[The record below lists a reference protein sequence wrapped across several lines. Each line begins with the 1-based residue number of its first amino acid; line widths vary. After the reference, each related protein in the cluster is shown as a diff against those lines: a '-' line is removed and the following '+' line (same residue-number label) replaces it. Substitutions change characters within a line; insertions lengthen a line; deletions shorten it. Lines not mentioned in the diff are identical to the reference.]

1 MMLIDLNWPFM
12 IERFGYTAY
21 KKLKEAELA
30 ERTNHVIAFSKT
42 KEQWL
47 QEGINHYL
55 AEDYTNSG
63 RTPLTGG
70 KSRGLEEAS
79 VHWHTV
85 VYANK
90 HRAEGRVETILPE
103 YGVFCKRPTRA
114 GQYCHP

>member
-1 MMLIDLNWPFM
+1 MRKLLLQVQMSVDGYMADKNGNTDWMVWNWGD
-12 IERFGYTAY
+12 EW
-21 KKLKEAELA
+21 
-30 ERTNHVIAFSKT
+30 N
-42 KEQWL
+42 
-47 QEGINHYL
+47 
-55 AEDYTNSG
+55 G

-70 KSRGLEEAS
+70 KGRGLEEAS